1 MSQDLAKLEQLHTLM
16 KELEK
21 RTAYSGIREQVY
33 PYYVSS
39 ESQSGRNPDLF
50 DSAWAGSR
58 GGAKVDSAWQN
69 IKGA

>member
-1 MSQDLAKLEQLHTLM
+1 MIK
-16 KELEK
+16 KG
-21 RTAYSGIREQVY
+21 AYAGEQVY